1 MLNSVTATRS
11 LYLKDMVF
19 KNKATENELLRQ
31 SALGP
36 KLFGGKFFEDLHSS
50 AENLTDAKE
59 TQHLRDF
66 KRRDLK
72 RKADDSRGS
81 KDSGKTSFSVPKK
94 RNLKDYERRDKP
106 KDSSSFRS
114 KTQGR
119 PGF

>member
-11 LYLKDMVF
+11 NYLKDMVF

-72 RKADDSRGS
+72 RKADDSR
-81 KDSGKTSFSVPKK
+81 V
-94 RNLKDYERRDKP
+94 L
-106 KDSSSFRS
+106 
-114 KTQGR
+114 KTQRKHHSQFLRKGI
-119 PGF
+119 